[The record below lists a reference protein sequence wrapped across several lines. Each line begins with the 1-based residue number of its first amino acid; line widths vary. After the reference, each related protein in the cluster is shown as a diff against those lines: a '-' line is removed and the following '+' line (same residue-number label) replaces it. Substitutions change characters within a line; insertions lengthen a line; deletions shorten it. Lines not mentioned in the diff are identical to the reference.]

1 MNSAIEN
8 PRPAGESRGRKVWG
22 ALIKFGVPLVVS
34 IGLCYLLFKGQNVG
48 DMMAVIR
55 TQCDFRWILLCLS
68 LAIFSHVIRAMR
80 WGIQLRA
87 LGIKVPLYAL
97 VLSIFGCYAVNL
109 VLPRLGELWRSG
121 YIARRQ
127 NVAFDRVFGS
137 MIADRL
143 SDTIVVGLLTLVTFV
158 FAGNAMLDY
167 LGQNRDT
174 YHRLAD
180 LMTSPWLW
188 AGIAGAVVVMALLL
202 HAFRRTRFV
211 KKLADFC
218 RGIWQGFAVIATM
231 PGKGRWLLLTV
242 LLWSCYFI
250 QLYVAFYSLPLTAEV
265 VDVHG
270 VTAVFVCWVLSSL
283 SMGVPSNG
291 GIGPWQWAV
300 VFGLGIYS
308 AGVPG
313 LTTQYATTFANLV
326 MGTNTLLLI
335 ALGLFT
341 FACIAIE
348 RRREP
353 SAPAAPEPT
362 KSDGHV

>member
-1 MNSAIEN
+1 MNSAIEK
-8 PRPAGESRGRKVWG
+8 PKAAGESRGRKVWG

-48 DMMAVIR
+48 EMVTVIR
-55 TQCDFRWILLCLS
+55 TQCDFRWIALCLC
-68 LAIFSHVIRAMR
+68 LAILSHVIRAMR

-87 LGIKVPLYAL
+87 LGIKVPLFAL

-127 NVAFDRVFGS
+127 AVAFDRVFGS

-143 SDTIVVGLLTLVTFV
+143 SDTIVVGLLTLVTFI
-158 FAGNAMLDY
+158 FAGNAMMEY

-174 YHRLAD
+174 YHRLTD

-188 AGIAGAVVVMALLL
+188 AGIAAAAVLTGLLL
-202 HAFRRTRFV
+202 HALRRTRFV

-242 LLWSCYFI
+242 LLWGCYFI
-250 QLYVAFYSLPLTAEV
+250 QLYVAFYSFPLTAEV
-265 VDVHG
+265 IDVHG
-270 VTAVFVCWVLSSL
+270 VMAVFVCWVLSSL

-341 FACIAIE
+341 FACIALG
-348 RRREP
+348 RRRGH
-353 SAPAAPEPT
+353 SVPAKPD
-362 KSDGHV
+362 SHV